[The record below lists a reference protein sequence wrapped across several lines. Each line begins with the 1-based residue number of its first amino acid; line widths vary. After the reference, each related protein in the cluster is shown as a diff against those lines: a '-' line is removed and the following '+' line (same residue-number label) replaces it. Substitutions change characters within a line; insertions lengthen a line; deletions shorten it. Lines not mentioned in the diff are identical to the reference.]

1 MTGFI
6 HLPILPVVLPLLSG
20 IVLLALR
27 NRSLSLQ
34 RGVSLLATLALI
46 PLALTLLQTASDGTH
61 LVYALGNWVAPYGI
75 VLVVDRLAAW
85 MLLTTALLAVFAL
98 LYAIRTPSPQPS
110 PQMGEHPE
118 GHKGANAKPQT
129 AYDTEGRHFHV
140 LFQLQLFG
148 LNGAF
153 LTGDLFNLFVFFEI
167 LLLASYGLLLHGGG
181 RNRVKAGLHYV
192 VINLVGSTLFLFA
205 VGTLYGVTGT
215 LNMADLAVRL
225 AATPPDNLALV
236 QSAGLLLFAVFALK
250 AALLPLYLWLP
261 AAYAHTS
268 APVAA
273 LFAIMTK
280 VGAYSILRV
289 YSLMF
294 GDAAGPVA
302 NLLDAWLA
310 PLALATLVL
319 GTLGV
324 LASTSLKQQAAYLVV
339 ASVGTLLL
347 AFGLG
352 TIDSVAAGL
361 YYLPHTTFGAAALF
375 LLADTISRAR
385 GPLADLFESGPAMPG
400 ARVLGGLFFVVAMAT
415 TGLPPL
421 AGFLGK
427 FMLLKAAIASP
438 LMVWVWSV
446 VLATGLV
453 SMIALA
459 RSGSLLFYRTHS
471 VTSTHAGISPH
482 TEHEPDSQMPPT
494 SATLAPV
501 AGLLLLIIGL
511 TVWAGPISSYATATA
526 AQLHA
531 PQHYIEAVLGV
542 APRPPEGRAPARGT
556 PAGSPLLGSDPSA
569 VSGGIPLTGTE
580 P

>member
-1 MTGFI
+1 MNWLD
-6 HLPILPVVLPLLSG
+6 HLPILPVVLPLIAG
-20 IVLLALR
+20 IVLLVLR
-27 NRSLSLQ
+27 GRSLAVQ
-34 RGVSLLATLALI
+34 RGVSLAAALALI
-46 PLALTLLQTASDGTH
+46 PLAIALVQTAADGTH
-61 LVYALGNWVAPYGI
+61 LVYQLGNWVAPYGI

-98 LYAIRTPSPQPS
+98 LYAIRGS
-110 PQMGEHPE
+110 
-118 GHKGANAKPQT
+118 
-129 AYDTEGRHFHV
+129 DTQGRHFHV

-181 RNRVKAGLHYV
+181 RQQVKAGLHFV

-205 VGTLYGVTGT
+205 VGTLYGATGT
-215 LNMADLAVRL
+215 LNMADLAVKL

-289 YSLMF
+289 YTLMF
-294 GDAAGPVA
+294 GDTAGPVA
-302 NLLDAWLA
+302 NLLDPWLA
-310 PLALATLVL
+310 PLALATL
-319 GTLGV
+319 TLGMLGV
-324 LASTSLKQQAAYLVV
+324 VASTTLRQQAAYLVV
-339 ASVGTLLL
+339 ASIGSLLL

-352 TIDSVAAGL
+352 SPDAIAAGL
-361 YYLPHTTFGAAALF
+361 YYLPHSVFAAAALF
-375 LLADTISRAR
+375 LLADSISRAR
-385 GPLADLFESGPAMPG
+385 GEFADRFESGPEMPG
-400 ARVLGGLFFVVAMAT
+400 ARVLGGLFFAAAVAIA
-415 TGLPPL
+415 GLPPL
-421 AGFLGK
+421 SGFLGK
-427 FMLLKAAIASP
+427 FMLLKAALDSP
-438 LMVWVWSV
+438 LMPWVWSI
-446 VLATGLV
+446 VLVTGLL

-471 VTSTHAGISPH
+471 PH
-482 TEHEPDSQMPPT
+482 DAASLTPP
-494 SATLAPV
+494 SMAALAPV
-501 AGLLLLIIGL
+501 GGLLLLVAGL
-511 TVWAGPISSYATATA
+511 VIWAGPLSDYAHATAT
-526 AQLHA
+526 QLLQ
-531 PQHYIEAVLGV
+531 PQQYIEAVLSA
-542 APRPPEGRAPARGT
+542 APRPPEGRAPAWGT

-569 VSGGIPLTGTE
+569 ASGGVPLAGAK